1 MDGLCKSHR
10 AQIHQ
15 KLMALGQGKQSQQE
29 KHGIFLFHEVLR
41 IVKSTEVESVWWV
54 QAEM

>member
-29 KHGIFLFHEVLR
+29 KHSIFLFHEVLR